1 MFSNQMSKT
10 ITTINTMLS
19 KSKNDNAP
27 SKQRL
32 QDRELQEMSDH
43 GMCLSMHQVIY
54 FWKYKSKLANSL
66 KFVEGSVSI

>member
-54 FWKYKSKLANSL
+54 FWKYKSKLANSSAY
-66 KFVEGSVSI
+66 FMVEIC

>member
-19 KSKNDNAP
+19 KPKNDNAP

-43 GMCLSMHQVIY
+43 GMCLSMHQVTY
-54 FWKYKSKLANSL
+54 FWKYKSKVANISMNI
-66 KFVEGSVSI
+66 FEIS

>member
-1 MFSNQMSKT
+1 
-10 ITTINTMLS
+10 MLS
-19 KSKNDNAP
+19 KPKDDNAP

-54 FWKYKSKLANSL
+54 FWKCKSKLANS
-66 KFVEGSVSI
+66 